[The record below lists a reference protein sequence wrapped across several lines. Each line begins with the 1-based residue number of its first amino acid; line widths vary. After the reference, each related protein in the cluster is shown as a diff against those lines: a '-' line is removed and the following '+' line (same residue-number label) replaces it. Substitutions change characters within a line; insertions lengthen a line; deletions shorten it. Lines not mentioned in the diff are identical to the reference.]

1 MSVAFGPF
9 VANKSSEIGQNRLS
23 RLSTFRNRLCEAGVR
38 TLCQNSRLCGINNT
52 VAVTQG
58 GHKSPVNRPMQQ
70 QQQLDS
76 RQVDVD
82 GTQTTSRPDRRGNSV
97 SGN

>member
-38 TLCQNSRLCGINNT
+38 TLC
-52 VAVTQG
+52 
-58 GHKSPVNRPMQQ
+58 
-70 QQQLDS
+70 
-76 RQVDVD
+76 
-82 GTQTTSRPDRRGNSV
+82 
-97 SGN
+97 